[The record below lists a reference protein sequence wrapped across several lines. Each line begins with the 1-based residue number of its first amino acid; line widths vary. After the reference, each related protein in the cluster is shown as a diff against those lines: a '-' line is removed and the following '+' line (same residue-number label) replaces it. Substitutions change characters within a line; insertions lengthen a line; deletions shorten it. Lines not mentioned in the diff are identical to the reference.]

1 MRARSLKP
9 GLFKNELLGSAD
21 PLLTILF
28 EGLWCSA
35 DREGRLEDRPLRIC
49 AEVFPYRR
57 AIKERKTDAMLQWLH
72 DRKFITRYEVD
83 GDEYIQVLEF
93 KRHQNPHIKEGP
105 SKIPEL
111 RLGKPRARNV
121 PSTGTAR
128 DEHEASLVP
137 VRSDSGLRT
146 PDSGL
151 RTPYMCAD
159 PSPVQAQG
167 SGSNGC
173 GGHET
178 CDPQI
183 PDPVEE
189 HQHFERV
196 MAVYPKF
203 VGAPQLLLVE
213 KACRDRIAEGS
224 TWGELEDAVKRF
236 AKFVKAGARSNPKY
250 VETPL
255 NFFSSEKWRD
265 PWTPPPTKDEA
276 RVAGNIDETEE
287 WLRERRGV
295 NEI

>member
-57 AIKERKTDAMLQWLH
+57 AITERKTDAMLTWLH

-83 GDEYIQVLEF
+83 EDQFIQVLQF
-93 KRHQNPHIKEGP
+93 KKHQNPHVKEGP

-121 PSTGTAR
+121 LSTGKAP
-128 DEHEASLVP
+128 DEQLPFPEPA
-137 VRSDSGLRT
+137 RSDSGLRT

-151 RTPYMCAD
+151 RTPYVRANHSTGQAHD
-159 PSPVQAQG
+159 PAP
-167 SGSNGC
+167 GSNG
-173 GGHET
+173 EVM
-178 CDPQI
+178 
-183 PDPVEE
+183 PDPVAE
-189 HQHFERV
+189 HEQFERV
-196 MAVYPKF
+196 MAAYPKF
-203 VGAPQLLLVE
+203 VGAPQLILVE
-213 KACRDRIAEGS
+213 KACRDRIAEGA
-224 TWGELEDAVKRF
+224 TWDELEAASRRF
-236 AKFVKAGARSNPKY
+236 FAFVKAGGRSTAQY

-255 NFFSSEKWRD
+255 KFFGSDKWRD
-265 PWTPPPTKDEA
+265 AWDPPPTKDEA
-276 RVAGNIDETEE
+276 RVADNIDETEQ
-287 WLRERRGV
+287 WLRERRGA
-295 NEI
+295 NAT